1 MAASILLIRTIFI
14 PLIKVAIWYCRSL
27 VASQL
32 SKSEIIGNT
41 TDFIVF
47 YHKTVISYFLQRM
60 PASWLV
66 PTIGLSRHR
75 YCGQREEG
83 SSLKTQ
89 CRENATHLHLFIRDG
104 RERFFSLGGAVL
116 AKAKNLRGRQGTLC
130 IYQLFEII
138 CFSRGDLDNQP

>member
-1 MAASILLIRTIFI
+1 MAIC
-14 PLIKVAIWYCRSL
+14 YCRRL

-32 SKSEIIGNT
+32 SKSEILGNT
-41 TDFIVF
+41 KVFIVF
-47 YHKTVISYFLQRM
+47 YHTTVISYFPQRM

-66 PTIGLSRHR
+66 PTIELSRHR

-104 RERFFSLGGAVL
+104 RGRFFSLCGAGL
-116 AKAKNLRGRQGTLC
+116 GKAKNLRGRRG
-130 IYQLFEII
+130 IFRIHQLIEMTYYG
-138 CFSRGDLDNQP
+138 REDLDLHCIK

>member
-104 RERFFSLGGAVL
+104 RGRFFSLGGA
-116 AKAKNLRGRQGTLC
+116 KNLRGQQGLFC
-130 IYQLFEII
+130 LYQLIEIT
-138 CFSRGDLDNQP
+138 CFSRGDLDLHCI